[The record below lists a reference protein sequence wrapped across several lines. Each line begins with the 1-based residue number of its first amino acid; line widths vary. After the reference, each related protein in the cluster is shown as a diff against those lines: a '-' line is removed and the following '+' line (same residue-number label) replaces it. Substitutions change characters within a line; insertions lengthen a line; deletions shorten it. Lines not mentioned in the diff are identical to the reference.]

1 MKKLTTLLC
10 AALMFMSVVFV
21 SGATA
26 SVDPLSMRSAS
37 SQVTVKRR
45 KPGIA
50 RRTYRGGRWVV
61 RRTWDGTK
69 WVTRKVWVG
78 TKWTGRKSWRT
89 GRKVVSRTKKI
100 VY

>member
-1 MKKLTTLLC
+1 MNKLK
-10 AALMFMSVVFV
+10 AALFAAVMIMSIAFV
-21 SGATA
+21 SEALF
-26 SVDPLSMRSAS
+26 SSDRSFSAS
-37 SQVTVKRR
+37 AQTVAVKRKR

-61 RRTWDGTK
+61 RKTWDGTK
-69 WVTRKVWVG
+69 WVYRRVWVG
-78 TKWTGRKSWRT
+78 TKWTGKTTWKT

>member
-1 MKKLTTLLC
+1 MKKLT
-10 AALMFMSVVFV
+10 VVFF
-21 SGATA
+21 ALTLILTTA
-26 SVDPLSMRSAS
+26 FISSSLPSDNSFSAS
-37 SQVTVKRR
+37 AQQTTVKRKR

-50 RRTYRGGRWVV
+50 RTTYRGGKYVV

-69 WVTRKVWVG
+69 WVSRRVWVA
-78 TKWTGRKSWRT
+78 TKWTGKKTYKT

>member
-1 MKKLTTLLC
+1 MNRFK
-10 AALMFMSVVFV
+10 ALFF
-21 SGATA
+21 A
-26 SVDPLSMRSAS
+26 SVMIVSTAFFTSALGTGDPAFSAS
-37 SQVTVKRR
+37 AQTVTVTRKR

-50 RRTYRGGRWVV
+50 RRTYRGGKYVV

-69 WVTRKVWVG
+69 WVSKKVWVA
-78 TKWTGRKSWRT
+78 TKWTGKKTWKT

>member
-1 MKKLTTLLC
+1 MKKFTTLLC
-10 AALMFMSVVFV
+10 AALMFVSVVFV
-21 SGATA
+21 STTA
-26 SVDPLSMRSAS
+26 VPAGPLSIHPS
-37 SQVTVKRR
+37 SGQVTVKRR

-69 WVTRKVWVG
+69 WVTKKVWVG